1 MTSARTLLI
10 NKYNTFLTISDE
22 EKKII
27 DNIPPQL
34 LMEGTHEKLQIS
46 IDKYK
51 KINEVFINY
60 QAIINEKYELLK
72 SYIYDKYLNKYRDD
86 NKITYDYCIGG
97 SKAWYKLLEEHYLTE
112 GLMSDYEK
120 SAIHN
125 TSFDLHTYINVII
138 KEITYINI
146 IKELEEEIK
155 NKIIEINSP
164 SPSPSPS
171 QPPSIIFKFAKIDL
185 DNNSTV
191 FKIVFTCE
199 EKEYELVNIYLYNT
213 NKIKPDTDKIDLID
227 LKVKED
233 TENYLNIYG
242 LYIYNY
248 ISKNSRKPIKND
260 YDIYKVREEIYEKY
274 ILNAI
279 SDKII
284 LNNKLNNKLNIL
296 YGILYYYKRNFK
308 NYTLYDKYFIKNINK
323 KIFNET
329 ENLKI
334 FENILKY
341 YFIERFRP
349 YINYTIKSINSDLN
363 SRGLSLFAVGGDCC
377 RRYKNNLSKT
387 EDIDAKLYLN
397 EDKFEEVQ
405 KIIVRKLNELVAYL
419 IVNKDT
425 IINKD
430 ELIIYL
436 NSKDYDK
443 DYIQIDDNNNL
454 VFSYYDIDKQLKYEL
469 TYYLNDPTSTF
480 FKFRHIFR
488 SKFPVDL
495 YASDFQIKCKSL
507 IYKIDENRNLGK
519 ILHQDNELTFD
530 MAYLDISVDII
541 KDISTSEDS
550 SKIIRINPNEILSNN
565 LPIARLLFL
574 ITDLINTYN
583 NDESSIMRLING
595 KNKKDYLRFLNLV
608 KILKS
613 NLFTEL
619 NIDNKLILNETDFS
633 KIKFLTKDD
642 ENLILSTQR
651 NNNIER
657 QNLDKVEDIS
667 EELKNPIIQSYTYI
681 FIKEYEKRKRR
692 NTEKILLNFDLDY
705 LKTTSTVFLS
715 HFSGDTSSSKRA
727 KTSKMGGFK
736 SDKNNNLKVLKKLS
750 ISQNDYSTFN
760 NSKKSSISELRM
772 KNNNSAKEEIEEK
785 IEELRTKNNNLAK
798 EEKEEEIKQ
807 KIKENE
813 EFNKLLKENKEFKK
827 INKLINTP
835 MSNNKKLIKKLF
847 TNLKLNIRKCFYN
860 CPN

>member
-1 MTSARTLLI
+1 MRSARTLLI
-10 NKYNTFLTISDE
+10 NDYEETLHTISEE

-34 LMEGTHEKLQIS
+34 LMEETHTKLQIS
-46 IDKYK
+46 IDKYQ
-51 KINEVFINY
+51 KINEVFIY
-60 QAIINEKYELLK
+60 YERIINENYELLRRT
-72 SYIYDKYLNKYRDD
+72 IYDDYLNNYRD
-86 NKITYDYCIGG
+86 NEKITYDYCTGG
-97 SKAWYKLLEEHYLTE
+97 SKAWYKLLNNHYLTD

-125 TSFDLHTYINVII
+125 TSFDLHTYINVINEI
-138 KEITYINI
+138 KYEKI
-146 IKELEEEIK
+146 IEELEEKIN
-155 NKIIEINSP
+155 NKITQINS
-164 SPSPSPS
+164 SSSTS
-171 QPPSIIFKFAKIDL
+171 TSSIIFKFVKIDL
-185 DNNSTV
+185 NKNSTV

-213 NKIKPDTDKIDLID
+213 IKIKPDTNKINLID
-227 LKVKED
+227 LKQD
-233 TENYLNIYG
+233 TENHLNIFG

-279 SDKII
+279 SDET
-284 LNNKLNNKLNIL
+284 KLDNKLNIL
-296 YGILYYYKRNFK
+296 YGILYYYKKNFK

-323 KIFNET
+323 KIFDET

-341 YFIERFRP
+341 YFIEQFRP
-349 YINYTIKSINSDLN
+349 YINYTIKSINEELIKN
-363 SRGLSLFAVGGDCC
+363 KNNLPILFAVGGDCC
-377 RRYKNNLSKT
+377 RRYKNDLSKT
-387 EDIDAKLYLN
+387 EDIDTKLYLN
-397 EDKFEEVQ
+397 NEDKLEEVQ

-430 ELIIYL
+430 KLVIYL
-436 NSKDYDK
+436 NSKHYDE
-443 DYIQIDDNNNL
+443 DYIKIDRDNNL

-495 YASDFQIKCKSL
+495 YASDFQIKCKYT
-507 IYKIDENRNLGK
+507 INKIDENLNLVK
-519 ILHQDNELTFD
+519 LLHEDKELTFD

-541 KDISTSEDS
+541 KDSST
-550 SKIIRINPNEILSNN
+550 IIRINPNEISSNN

-613 NLFTEL
+613 NLFTEIK
-619 NIDNKLILNETDFS
+619 NSDNSLTLIETDFS
-633 KIKFLTKDD
+633 EITFKTEDD

-667 EELKNPIIQSYTYI
+667 EKLKNSIIQSYTYI

-715 HFSGDTSSSKRA
+715 HFSGDTSSLKRA
-727 KTSKMGGFK
+727 KTSTTSKFGGFK
-736 SDKNNNLKVLKKLS
+736 SGGEDNDLTKLFISPVIRKNNNLGKEKNEKKKYTIKKL
-750 ISQNDYSTFN
+750 I
-760 NSKKSSISELRM
+760 R
-772 KNNNSAKEEIEEK
+772 
-785 IEELRTKNNNLAK
+785 KNNNLAI
-798 EEKEEEIKQ
+798 EEKEEKIKQ
-807 KIKENE
+807 EEKENE
-813 EFNKLLKENKEFKK
+813 EFDELNKNKEFKK

-835 MSNNKKLIKKLF
+835 MSNNTELIKNLF
-847 TNLKLNIRKCFYN
+847 LEFLNIRKCFYN
-860 CPN
+860 CLN

>member
-1 MTSARTLLI
+1 MRSARTLLI
-10 NKYNTFLTISDE
+10 NDYEETLHTISEE

-34 LMEGTHEKLQIS
+34 LMEETHTKLQIS
-46 IDKYK
+46 IDKYQ
-51 KINEVFINY
+51 KINEVFIY
-60 QAIINEKYELLK
+60 YERIINENYELLRRT
-72 SYIYDKYLNKYRDD
+72 IYDDYLNNYRD
-86 NKITYDYCIGG
+86 NEKITYDYCTGG
-97 SKAWYKLLEEHYLTE
+97 SKAWYKLLNKHYLTD

-125 TSFDLHTYINVII
+125 TSFDLHTYINVIN
-138 KEITYINI
+138 EITYEKI
-146 IKELEEEIK
+146 IEELEEKIN
-155 NKIIEINSP
+155 NKITQINS
-164 SPSPSPS
+164 SSSS
-171 QPPSIIFKFAKIDL
+171 SSIIFKFVKIDL
-185 DNNSTV
+185 NKNSTV

-213 NKIKPDTDKIDLID
+213 NKIKPDTNKINLID
-227 LKVKED
+227 LKQD
-233 TENYLNIYG
+233 TENHLNIFG

-279 SDKII
+279 SDET
-284 LNNKLNNKLNIL
+284 KLDNKLNIL
-296 YGILYYYKRNFK
+296 YGILYYYKKNFK
-308 NYTLYDKYFIKNINK
+308 NYNLYDKYFIKNINK
-323 KIFNET
+323 KIFDET

-349 YINYTIKSINSDLN
+349 YINYTIKSINEELINNENDLPI
-363 SRGLSLFAVGGDCC
+363 LFAVGGDCC
-377 RRYKNNLSKT
+377 RRYKNDLSKT
-387 EDIDAKLYLN
+387 EDIDTKLYLN
-397 EDKFEEVQ
+397 NEDKLEEVQ

-430 ELIIYL
+430 KLVIYL
-436 NSKDYDK
+436 NSKGYD
-443 DYIQIDDNNNL
+443 DAYIEFNNNNL

-495 YASDFQIKCKSL
+495 YASDFQIKCKYT
-507 IYKIDENRNLGK
+507 INKIDENLNLVK
-519 ILHQDNELTFD
+519 LLHEDKELTFD

-541 KDISTSEDS
+541 KDSST
-550 SKIIRINPNEILSNN
+550 IIRINPNEISSNN

-613 NLFTEL
+613 NLFTEIK
-619 NIDNKLILNETDFS
+619 NSDNSLTLIETDFS
-633 KIKFLTKDD
+633 EITFKTEDD

-667 EELKNPIIQSYTYI
+667 TELENPIIQSYTFI

-692 NTEKILLNFDLDY
+692 NTEKILLNFDLDDLNTQSIPF
-705 LKTTSTVFLS
+705 LK
-715 HFSGDTSSSKRA
+715 HFSDDRSSFKRP

-736 SDKNNNLKVLKKLS
+736 LHNNNLKNLS
-750 ISQNDYSTFN
+750 ISQNDSTFN
-760 NSKKSSISELRM
+760 NSKKSSISELRT
-772 KNNNSAKEEIEEK
+772 KNNNSAKEEKEEVIEEK
-785 IEELRTKNNNLAK
+785 IEKKKYTIKKLRTKNNNLAI
-798 EEKEEEIKQ
+798 EEKKEKIKQ
-807 KIKENE
+807 EEKENE

-827 INKLINTP
+827 INKLINTS
-835 MSNNKKLIKKLF
+835 MSNNTELIKNLF
-847 TNLKLNIRKCFYN
+847 LEFLNIRKCFYN